1 MGLDE
6 ESIKNQL
13 ALLFTKLDE
22 IKEDV
27 IKLKVNQ
34 ANLMNG
40 HDDHKEKITK
50 NSDLLTRISIGGCVV
65 LYIADE
71 MGLFDAI
78 L

>member
-6 ESIKNQL
+6 DSIKSQL
-13 ALLFTKLDE
+13 GLVFQKLDDL
-22 IKEDV
+22 KEDV
-27 IKLKVNQ
+27 ITLKVNQ
-34 ANLMNG
+34 ANLMDG
-40 HDDHKEKITK
+40 HDDHKEKIGK